1 MDISLLQVD
10 PDTREVSFKLSHK
23 SIKGMSKLL
32 QIVVLSLL
40 NTPGKD
46 VLDPGDGAGIPEMIG
61 MNYDPSDL
69 GDILA
74 ELTRRVRK
82 SETEILASQV
92 GLILAP
98 EETLR
103 SVSIMSV
110 SPGAALDEVAV
121 RIRIINELGQQSDVV
136 I

>member
-1 MDISLLQVD
+1 MDIALLQVD
-10 PDTREVSFKLSHK
+10 PNTNQISLKLGHQTV
-23 SIKGMSKLL
+23 KGMSKLV

-46 VLDPGDGAGIPEMIG
+46 ILDPEMGAGILEMMG
-61 MNYDPSDL
+61 MNYNPSDL

-82 SETEILASQV
+82 TETEILANQIGIELVS
-92 GLILAP
+92 
-98 EETLR
+98 EEKLKTL
-103 SVSIMSV
+103 SIISLG
-110 SPGAALDEVAV
+110 PGGSIDEVAA
-121 RIRIINELGQQSDVV
+121 RIRVVNELGQQSDVV